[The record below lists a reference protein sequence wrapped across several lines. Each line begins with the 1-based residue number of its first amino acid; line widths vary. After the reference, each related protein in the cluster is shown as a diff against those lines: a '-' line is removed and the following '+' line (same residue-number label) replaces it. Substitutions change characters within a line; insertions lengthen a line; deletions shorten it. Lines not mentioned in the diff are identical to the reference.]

1 MSSLHSPFVLDASIA
16 VKWFFN
22 DEPLAVDAK
31 NVLADLIEKP
41 KNFIVPMLFFI
52 EVSAVLIKKT
62 KWDSKFTERA
72 LTHIYDLG
80 IVTIPFGKTLHDEA
94 ISIAH
99 DYKISFYDAIYVS
112 TAKAFNG
119 RWLTADIKAT
129 TQIPATHTML
139 LKDYATIQ

>member
-1 MSSLHSPFVLDASIA
+1 MSSLNSPLVLDASIA

-22 DEPLAVDAK
+22 DEPLVVEAK
-31 NVLADLIEKP
+31 SVLADLVEKP
-41 KNFIVPMLFFI
+41 KRFMVPVLFFI

-62 KWDSKFTERA
+62 KWDSKFTRKA

-80 IVTIPFGKTLHDEA
+80 IVAIPFGKKLHDEA
-94 ISIAH
+94 IGIVH

-119 RWLTADIKAT
+119 KWLTADVKAVA
-129 TQIPATHTML
+129 QIPATHAIS
-139 LKDYATIQ
+139 LKDYGSA